1 MKRIVYSILQ
11 YRHSLL
17 RSETFNIGIVFY
29 FPDEEDKMI
38 FYCSPSLD
46 VLVNIYPGMDYQMLV
61 TYIKYIDAGVR
72 NAKMRHF
79 SSLSVDMQLKMF
91 LKQYVLLEDATV
103 LRFADPVI
111 VSNVD
116 NGDLVNIMKN
126 FAKILLSFRD
136 NGEHNQLRNL
146 LMQ

>member
-38 FYCSPSLD
+38 FYCSPNLD

-116 NGDLVNIMKN
+116 NGDHVNIMKN